1 MGGVKLRN
9 ELCREVY
16 RETTLFSARDHEKK
30 REIPFMILLFQPFH
44 GQKFPL
50 SSVSFS
56 PLSLSFFSFCL
67 FLIQQHPEREQR
79 ESRERAERENE
90 VSFLPCIF
98 PNKKLSHS
106 RTTTSED
113 VIYILIYTRVT
124 QNTVNT
130 IILTMSED
138 DKTKFLKCFEQLKEE
153 LVRDEI
159 EDNQVQIAVDWIRE
173 MISYNVPHGK
183 LNRGIAV
190 MDGMR
195 ALRKDEV
202 SEKDMWKAM
211 VVGWG
216 IEWLQAYFLV
226 ADDIMDESI
235 TRRGQPC
242 WYRQPHVKMN
252 AINDGILLEMQIYK
266 LLKRHVGAKDP
277 AYAHLLELF
286 HEVTYQTASGQLI
299 DLITAPIGV
308 VDLSKYTEEAYMRI
322 VTYKTAFYTFYLPA
336 AAAMRLSG
344 IEDEQA
350 YKVANDICVK
360 LGQFFQIQDDYLDCY
375 GDPKVIGKIGTD
387 IKDNK
392 CGWLVVQA
400 LKKCTAE
407 QRKIIEENYG
417 KDDAECEKKIKA
429 LYIELELEKLYLEYE
444 EKSYKEL
451 TEIMEGQSV
460 LPKELFSSMLA
471 KIYKRTK

>member
-1 MGGVKLRN
+1 MIGGGG
-9 ELCREVY
+9 
-16 RETTLFSARDHEKK
+16 D
-30 REIPFMILLFQPFH
+30 
-44 GQKFPL
+44 
-50 SSVSFS
+50 
-56 PLSLSFFSFCL
+56 
-67 FLIQQHPEREQR
+67 
-79 ESRERAERENE
+79 
-90 VSFLPCIF
+90 
-98 PNKKLSHS
+98 
-106 RTTTSED
+106 D
-113 VIYILIYTRVT
+113 
-124 QNTVNT
+124 
-130 IILTMSED
+130 D
-138 DKTKFLKCFEQLKEE
+138 DKTRFLKCFEQLKEE

-159 EDNQVQIAVDWIRE
+159 DDNQVQIAVDWIRE
-173 MISYNVPHGK
+173 MIAYNVPHGK

-195 ALRKDEV
+195 ALNKDGV
-202 SEKDMWKAM
+202 SDEDMWKAM

-266 LLKRHVGAKDP
+266 LLKRHVGPKDP
-277 AYAHLLELF
+277 AYSHLLELF

-336 AAAMRLSG
+336 ACAMRLSG

-350 YKVANDICVK
+350 YKVANNICIK

-417 KDDAECEKKIKA
+417 KDDAECEKRIKK
-429 LYIELELEKLYLEYE
+429 LYVELELEKLYLEYE

-451 TEIMEGQSV
+451 TDIMEGQSV

>member
-1 MGGVKLRN
+1 
-9 ELCREVY
+9 
-16 RETTLFSARDHEKK
+16 
-30 REIPFMILLFQPFH
+30 
-44 GQKFPL
+44 
-50 SSVSFS
+50 
-56 PLSLSFFSFCL
+56 
-67 FLIQQHPEREQR
+67 
-79 ESRERAERENE
+79 
-90 VSFLPCIF
+90 
-98 PNKKLSHS
+98 
-106 RTTTSED
+106 
-113 VIYILIYTRVT
+113 
-124 QNTVNT
+124 
-130 IILTMSED
+130 MSED

-195 ALRKDEV
+195 ALGKDEV

-336 AAAMRLSG
+336 ASAMRLSG

-429 LYIELELEKLYLEYE
+429 LYVELELEKLYLEYE

-451 TEIMEGQSV
+451 TDIMEGQSV